1 MIYDYGKG
9 TEKNFIVAA
18 DEFGQD
24 KGFLQKY
31 EPVMCIGNGYMCMR
45 AATEEEYP
53 GQLRSTLVAGT
64 FDRYREEPTELPF
77 IADVSPVDIY
87 VDGKKL
93 DLRKGVLS
101 NYFVSINL
109 KNGLLTRSFDWTAPN
124 GKQIRFESERMISL
138 AQLHI
143 YSAKLRVTAVSDA
156 HIAVASGLNT
166 KTVAAPHCEKKSLL
180 AKDYIQVVQTTRQS
194 GIDIVATVVNVCDAE
209 KTTKKG
215 RTHAEDIFEKDLR
228 AGQSLTLQKFASV
241 YTMRDKTSEGLTLR
255 KLKTVGR
262 KAAQKAAEKGFDALL
277 KASAS
282 AWKKRVWSNMDAVI
296 DCKHG
301 FDQLAYR
308 FAVYHLTVMTP
319 AHDDRMNIGAK
330 GLSGPG
336 YSGHAFWDTEI
347 YMLPAFVFARPD
359 VARSLLISRWHG
371 LAGAHKK
378 AKDNGYEGA
387 MFPWEAAWI
396 DNNEETPGWAL
407 SGKLEHH
414 ITADIAYAVHLY
426 YSVTGDEDF
435 MKKYGYELLFDTA
448 KYWVSRFDYN
458 KELDR
463 YDINNVIG
471 PDEYHEGVN
480 NNAYTNYLANL
491 NLELAVEYYEKLK
504 KSSPELF
511 AALSEKLGL
520 DKVYAEWTTKG
531 KKLYLPKINKDGL
544 LPQDDKFLSLE
555 DVDLTGFKNGTEPFP
570 NVAVCNT
577 QITKQADVTALFL
590 LLEDLFT
597 PEEKVHNLEYYE
609 KRCAHT
615 SSLSL
620 STYATLAADINLSDY
635 SYSLFEK
642 ACRID
647 LGDKEMG
654 SSVAGLHA
662 ASLGGIWQCVVFGYL
677 GVRLYGQKL
686 RIQPNLPKTWKKVRT
701 KIYWHGCHL
710 EICADK
716 KTVTVKKLGG
726 DGDVSFL
733 CGGKDYS
740 VKDVLTVEY
749 R

>member
-64 FDRYREEPTELPF
+64 FDRYNEEPTELPF

-241 YTMRDKTSEGLTLR
+241 YTMRDKTSGGLTLR

-282 AWKKRVWSNMDAVI
+282 AWKK
-296 DCKHG
+296 
-301 FDQLAYR
+301 
-308 FAVYHLTVMTP
+308 
-319 AHDDRMNIGAK
+319 
-330 GLSGPG
+330 
-336 YSGHAFWDTEI
+336 
-347 YMLPAFVFARPD
+347 
-359 VARSLLISRWHG
+359 
-371 LAGAHKK
+371 
-378 AKDNGYEGA
+378 
-387 MFPWEAAWI
+387 
-396 DNNEETPGWAL
+396 
-407 SGKLEHH
+407 
-414 ITADIAYAVHLY
+414 
-426 YSVTGDEDF
+426 
-435 MKKYGYELLFDTA
+435 
-448 KYWVSRFDYN
+448 
-458 KELDR
+458 
-463 YDINNVIG
+463 
-471 PDEYHEGVN
+471 
-480 NNAYTNYLANL
+480 
-491 NLELAVEYYEKLK
+491 
-504 KSSPELF
+504 
-511 AALSEKLGL
+511 
-520 DKVYAEWTTKG
+520 
-531 KKLYLPKINKDGL
+531 
-544 LPQDDKFLSLE
+544 SLE
-555 DVDLTGFKNGTEPFP
+555 QYGRSYRL
-570 NVAVCNT
+570 
-577 QITKQADVTALFL
+577 QA
-590 LLEDLFT
+590 
-597 PEEKVHNLEYYE
+597 
-609 KRCAHT
+609 
-615 SSLSL
+615 
-620 STYATLAADINLSDY
+620 
-635 SYSLFEK
+635 
-642 ACRID
+642 
-647 LGDKEMG
+647 
-654 SSVAGLHA
+654 
-662 ASLGGIWQCVVFGYL
+662 
-677 GVRLYGQKL
+677 RL
-686 RIQPNLPKTWKKVRT
+686 
-701 KIYWHGCHL
+701 
-710 EICADK
+710 
-716 KTVTVKKLGG
+716 
-726 DGDVSFL
+726 
-733 CGGKDYS
+733 
-740 VKDVLTVEY
+740 
-749 R
+749 